1 MTLQLVQK
9 QFQTINVPDQKG
21 SAGASILGTI
31 DWSLTSIVLSG
42 LSISS
47 SSTIA
52 IQPNTGI
59 AVSMY
64 VVFFYHL
71 SDI

>member
-1 MTLQLVQK
+1 VTLQLVQK

-64 VVFFYHL
+64 VVF
-71 SDI
+71 